1 MFRLFLDDR
10 GWFCQK
16 RKTCLDVG
24 REWFREVTAWG
35 LGENKSKADFGVV
48 GSAQERRRMQA
59 ELRRREQMG
68 EVKLRPRLL
77 GTSPWQ
83 AC

>member
-1 MFRLFLDDR
+1 
-10 GWFCQK
+10 
-16 RKTCLDVG
+16 
-24 REWFREVTAWG
+24 
-35 LGENKSKADFGVV
+35 
-48 GSAQERRRMQA
+48 MQA